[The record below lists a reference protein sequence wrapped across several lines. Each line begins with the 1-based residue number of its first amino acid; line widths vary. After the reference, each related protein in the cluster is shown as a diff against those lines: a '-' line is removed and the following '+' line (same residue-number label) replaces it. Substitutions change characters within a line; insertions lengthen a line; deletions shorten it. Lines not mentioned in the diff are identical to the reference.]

1 MKQTEKII
9 NRNLKA
15 SLLNRKY
22 PKCFE
27 SSRQYK
33 EWLEQEDLAHTVPVR
48 RNICEDCNLAYKN
61 QMVIEGRCTNI
72 QIVLKS

>member
-9 NRNLKA
+9 EKNLKEG
-15 SLLNRKY
+15 LLNRRY

-27 SSRQYK
+27 SSYQYN
-33 EWLEQEDLAHTVPVR
+33 EWLEQEAIAQTVPVR
-48 RNICEDCNLAYKN
+48 RNICEDCNIAYKN
-61 QMVIEGRCTNI
+61 QMVIEGRCINI

>member
-9 NRNLKA
+9 ARNLKE

-27 SSRQYK
+27 SSYQYK
-33 EWLEQEDLAHTVPVR
+33 EWLEQEAIAHTAPIR
-48 RNICEDCNLAYKN
+48 RNICEDCNVSYKN

-72 QIVLKS
+72 QIVLKN